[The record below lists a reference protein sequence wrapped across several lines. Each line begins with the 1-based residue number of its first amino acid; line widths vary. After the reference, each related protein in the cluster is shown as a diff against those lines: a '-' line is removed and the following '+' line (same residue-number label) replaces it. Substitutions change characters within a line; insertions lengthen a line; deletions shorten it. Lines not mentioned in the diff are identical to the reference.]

1 MIDEMNE
8 DDVASSFFSCAK
20 LWYNKTNMHEAR

>member
-8 DDVASSFFSCAK
+8 DDVASSFFFYVK